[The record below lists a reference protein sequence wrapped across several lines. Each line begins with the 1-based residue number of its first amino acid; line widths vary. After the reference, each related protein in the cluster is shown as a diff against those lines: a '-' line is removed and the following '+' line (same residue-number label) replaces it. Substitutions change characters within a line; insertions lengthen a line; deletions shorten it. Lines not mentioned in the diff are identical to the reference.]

1 MTTTRSNTIASI
13 GATIYE
19 SPDGGKTI
27 YARER
32 GSSDRVLIRSDN
44 AVEENNKLMTRRN
57 RLMKICELAETV
69 PALNDQLRKLET
81 LYLLVKNEND

>member
-1 MTTTRSNTIASI
+1 MTTRSNTIASV

-32 GSSDRVLIRSDN
+32 GSSDRVLIRKLDN
-44 AVEENNKLMTRRN
+44 AIEEMEQAKKLRDK
-57 RLMKICELAETV
+57 LLDIAILSKTV
-69 PALNDQLRKLET
+69 PALKEQLDKLET
-81 LYLLVKNEND
+81 IYLLVKNENS

>member
-1 MTTTRSNTIASI
+1 MMTTESNTLASV
-13 GATIYE
+13 GAIIYE

-32 GSSDRVLIRSDN
+32 GSSDRKLIHKNPDVLEMEQ
-44 AVEENNKLMTRRN
+44 AVKLRDKLLDMIM
-57 RLMKICELAETV
+57 LSKTV
-69 PALNDQLRKLET
+69 PALKDQLDKLEA